1 MMWFIIAIVILLIF
15 ISLIF
20 FMKKSNNKIGKNKKI
35 DKSFTNNNSLDLNNI
50 KVASKIK
57 ETFNSSEL
65 IASTTELYKIFKS
78 LDYKKKTSVELGNQ
92 LEWNSWEIS
101 QLLYLLQLNRNILM
115 PDCEEVLHP
124 SILEFTK
131 EHVINETKYIILK
144 YNRSVTKD
152 ESLFLKNQIIWSAKE
167 VSVIFYYLSLIKNN

>member
-1 MMWFIIAIVILLIF
+1 MWFIIAIVILLIF

-78 LDYKKKTSVELGNQ
+78 LDYKK
-92 LEWNSWEIS
+92 
-101 QLLYLLQLNRNILM
+101 
-115 PDCEEVLHP
+115 
-124 SILEFTK
+124 
-131 EHVINETKYIILK
+131 
-144 YNRSVTKD
+144 
-152 ESLFLKNQIIWSAKE
+152 
-167 VSVIFYYLSLIKNN
+167 